1 MNEIEKLRV
10 LLPHWIEHNSEHA
23 ATFRRWAEQAR
34 QAGYGDAARDVQIAA
49 EKLEA
54 ANDALATALEKLDGP
69 LELHTEHYHDH

>member
-1 MNEIEKLRV
+1 MIER
-10 LLPHWIEHNSEHA
+10 NSVHA
-23 ATFRRWAEQAR
+23 AEFCEWAERAR
-34 QAGYGDAARDVQIAA
+34 QAGHWDAVLDIRITA